1 MCRRPPLLR
10 AALGVAALLLA
21 SLGMIVLA
29 PATGAAGAATLPGP
43 KADILADAG
52 TGCVIDGTN
61 IHQSLH
67 TASTAKIMTA
77 LTAVE
82 RLPLNAPITVDAQ
95 SAAVEP
101 NKWGFPAGTV
111 WPLDKMLVPLMM
123 VSANDAAY
131 AIGSTLGHGDF
142 ASFAQQANA
151 TAKDLGMKDTILNDP
166 AGLDDP
172 GFQNGPYMSA
182 FDLAD
187 ATRNALTVPAI
198 AQWAGTRSYTWT
210 DPSGG
215 TQTTVNHNKMLPGGA
230 YGYLGATG
238 FKTGFTDRAEHTFVG
253 TATRNGRTLIAVI
266 LGASDSGYTEAASL
280 LDRGFATAPATNCSL
295 GMLPPV
301 KVSLYGTRQADQAAF
316 ERLGSGGAAANANN
330 SGTATTTPVTSDV
343 PAQIQGASPPRA
355 ATPTHTTL
363 VAAHSSHHLLS
374 LRNVVILL
382 LLAGG
387 VTFFLRR
394 RAVRRQRARKVARR
408 KQRMAAIRSGGLPV
422 VDGRYRPGLRLGQPI
437 ESHVRVRRTDDIA
450 EA

>member
-1 MCRRPPLLR
+1 MPRRPLLPR
-10 AALGVAALLLA
+10 AALGAAALLLGA
-21 SLGMIVLA
+21 LGGIVLA
-29 PATGAAGAATLPGP
+29 PTPVSAQTLPAP
-43 KADILADAG
+43 KADIVADAG
-52 TGCVIDGTN
+52 TGCVIDGAN
-61 IHQSLH
+61 IHHGLH

-82 RLPLNAPITVDAQ
+82 RLPLNAPITVDQQ

-101 NKWGFPAGTV
+101 NKWGFPVGTV

-142 ASFAQQANA
+142 ASFAAQANA
-151 TAKDLGMKDTILNDP
+151 TAKELGMSDTILNDP

-172 GFQNGPYMSA
+172 GFQGGPYMSA
-182 FDLAD
+182 FDLAN

-198 AQWAGTRSYTWT
+198 AQWAGTQSLTWT

-215 TQTTVNHNKMLPGGA
+215 TQTTVNHNKMLPGAA
-230 YGYLGATG
+230 YAYLGATG
-238 FKTGFTDRAEHTFVG
+238 FKTGFTDRANHTLVA

-266 LGASDSGYTEAASL
+266 LGAADSGYSEAAAL
-280 LDRGFATAPATNCSL
+280 LDHGFATPPSTNCSL
-295 GMLPPV
+295 GMLPAV
-301 KVSLYGTRQADQAAF
+301 KVSLYGTRQADQASF
-316 ERLGSGGAAANANN
+316 SLLGGGGAAANANN
-330 SGTATTTPVTSDV
+330 ANGGTPPVTSDV
-343 PAQIQGASPPRA
+343 PAVIQGASPPRA

-363 VAAHSSHHLLS
+363 VAAHSSHGILS
-374 LRNVVILL
+374 LRNILILL

-387 VTFFLRR
+387 ATFFLRR

-437 ESHVRVRRTDDIA
+437 ESHVRVRRADDIA

>member
-1 MCRRPPLLR
+1 MSRRPPLLR
-10 AALGVAALLLA
+10 AALGVATLLVAGGALF
-21 SLGMIVLA
+21 IA
-29 PATGAAGAATLPGP
+29 PAAASAATLPAP
-43 KADILADAG
+43 KADIVADAG

-61 IHQSLH
+61 VHQSLH

-82 RLPLNAPITVDAQ
+82 RLPLDAPITVDQQ

-101 NKWGFPAGTV
+101 NKWGLPVGTS
-111 WPLDKMLVPLMM
+111 WPLNKMLVPLMM

-131 AIGSTLGHGDF
+131 SIGSTLGHGDF
-142 ASFAQQANA
+142 GAFASEANA

-172 GFQNGPYMSA
+172 GFQGGPYMSA
-182 FDLAD
+182 FDLAN

-198 AQWAGTRSYTWT
+198 AQWAGTHSLTWT

-230 YGYLGATG
+230 YAYLGSTG
-238 FKTGFTDRAEHTFVG
+238 FKTGFTDRAEHTLVS

-266 LGASDSGYTEAASL
+266 LGASDSGYTEAATL
-280 LDRGFATAPATNCSL
+280 LDHGFATPPSSTNCPL
-295 GMLPPV
+295 GVLPPV
-301 KVSLYGTRQADQAAF
+301 KVSLYGTRQADQASFA
-316 ERLGSGGAAANANN
+316 RLGGAGAAASANN
-330 SGTATTTPVTSDV
+330 ATPPVTSDV
-343 PAQIQGASPPRA
+343 PAQIQTASPPRA
-355 ATPTHTTL
+355 ATPTHTTI
-363 VAAHSSHHLLS
+363 VAAHSSHGILS
-374 LRNVVILL
+374 LRNVIIVL
-382 LLAGG
+382 LLAGA

-394 RAVRRQRARKVARR
+394 RAVRKQRARKVARK

-437 ESHVRVRRTDDIA
+437 ESHVRVRPTDDIA